1 MLLRLLQLRDSIA
14 ECIHLRSQC
23 DVLITLELNLQ
34 SQLMVLLLQLLVD
47 LSNVI
52 LVDI

>member
-23 DVLITLELNLQ
+23 DVLVTLKLNLQ
-34 SQLMVLLLQLLVD
+34 SQLMVLLLK
-47 LSNVI
+47 I
-52 LVDI
+52 LVYLPNIILIYF